1 LHSPGCSFRKIEQSL
16 HALEHPEY
24 LSGPSKMDD
33 AKDSTQQAIFARFA
47 GHWAITNL
55 ERETQY
61 VQHLYSHSSFI
72 AGTLK
77 PVKAFF
83 HTQ

>member
-1 LHSPGCSFRKIEQSL
+1 
-16 HALEHPEY
+16 
-24 LSGPSKMDD
+24 MDD